1 MGSALRRVP
10 AWAWLTAIVAGSVL
24 VRTILVRGIV
34 APFIFVDEVI
44 WSELARGIADAGKP
58 LLRDQPD
65 PGYSVVYPLLI
76 SPAYALFELLDS
88 PLKICNYLIALL
100 EFFHELID
108 RCAFRY
114 LLHPDIEW
122 IDKKKTDTY

>member
-24 VRTILVRGIV
+24 ARAILVRGIV

-44 WSELARGIADAGKP
+44 WSELARGIADTGKP

-76 SPAYALFELLDS
+76 SPAYALFDS
-88 PLKICNYLIALL
+88 L
-100 EFFHELID
+100 
-108 RCAFRY
+108 
-114 LLHPDIEW
+114 PDA
-122 IDKKKTDTY
+122 